1 MQIYILMS
9 VVNYRRKVLRGSC
22 KQMLATYV
30 PTTVTIQQFL
40 TSGTWT
46 APPYTTSVEYLVVG
60 GGGGSGA
67 THDGGA
73 AGGGGGGMVLFGTAT
88 VLPGTAY
95 TITVGAGGLGGI
107 GYPTGNVPRETHGQ
121 SGGNSV
127 FNGFIAL
134 GGSGGYASRT
144 NGSGGGGTAA
154 TAPTTAST
162 GGYGGS
168 FSNGGGGGGGSSGNG
183 IDGVQGGLRTGGAGG
198 AGTTSAITGSVFV
211 YGAGGAGATAQTAVN
226 AVAGQP
232 NTGKGAAAPGTPFSS
247 YRSGA
252 QGGSGIIILKYL
264 V

>member
-22 KQMLATYV
+22 KQMLAIYV
-30 PTTVTIQQFL
+30 PTTVTIKQFL

-73 AGGGGGGMVLFGTAT
+73 AGGGGGGMVLSGTAT

-107 GYPTGNVPRETHGQ
+107 GYPSGNVPRETHGQ

-134 GGSGGYASRT
+134 GGQGIGKNSSQNSATVGGHFT
-144 NGSGGGGTAA
+144 VEPKFVGSLEKWIL
-154 TAPTTAST
+154 
-162 GGYGGS
+162 
-168 FSNGGGGGGGSSGNG
+168 SSGLFTIVNG
-183 IDGVQGGLRTGGAGG
+183 KLIGTKTKKGKPILLEDLMGENYLDLDNDAYGIMVPGDEILMRTKYEWFAVLPTEQLLK
-198 AGTTSAITGSVFV
+198 ANPIIMKYIMSAHVDESFEQRSVS
-211 YGAGGAGATAQTAVN
+211 T
-226 AVAGQP
+226 
-232 NTGKGAAAPGTPFSS
+232 
-247 YRSGA
+247 
-252 QGGSGIIILKYL
+252 I
-264 V
+264 